1 MNFSLS
7 TFVVEV
13 NGKAHIAF
21 QTKWHGDAEQIGRDW
36 VTYRSDQFASEGHR
50 ASLPPI
56 VKIRVATA
64 QERAAYADDKNNS
77 EFYADV
83 KIVYLPEP
91 PSSPG

>member
-13 NGKAHIAF
+13 NGKAQIAF

-36 VTYRSDQFASEGHR
+36 VAYRSDRFDDGR
-50 ASLPPI
+50 RKSLPPI
-56 VKIRVATA
+56 VKVRVARSH
-64 QERAAYADDKNNS
+64 ERAAYEDDRNSS
-77 EFYADV
+77 EFYADL

-91 PSSPG
+91 TEG

>member
-13 NGKAHIAF
+13 NGKAQIAF

-36 VTYRSDQFASEGHR
+36 AAYRSDRWEDQGR
-50 ASLPPI
+50 PSLPPI
-56 VKIRVATA
+56 VKIRVARP
-64 QERAAYADDKNNS
+64 QERAAYADDSNSS

-91 PSSPG
+91 PDGAC

>member
-13 NGKAHIAF
+13 NSKAQIAF

-36 VTYRSDQFASEGHR
+36 VAYRSDRWEQDRGR
-50 ASLPPI
+50 TSLPPI
-56 VKIRVATA
+56 VKIRVATS
-64 QERAAYADDKNNS
+64 QERAAYEDDSNSS

-83 KIVYLPEP
+83 KIVYLPQPTTED
-91 PSSPG
+91 